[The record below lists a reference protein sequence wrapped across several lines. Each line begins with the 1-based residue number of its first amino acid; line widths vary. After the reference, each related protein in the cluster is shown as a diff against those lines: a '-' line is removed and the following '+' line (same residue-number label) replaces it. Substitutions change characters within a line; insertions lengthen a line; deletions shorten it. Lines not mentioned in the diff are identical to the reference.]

1 MCHSSYKGAFDL
13 IAKRKDWDDFF
24 KKETDRAPAP
34 YELFTD
40 EQKEGMPISYFPTSK
55 ADYYLSCEH
64 RLNARFV
71 WAALKQM
78 TNENLAK
85 IYRGTGI
92 ISSQV
97 ISSEGINSID
107 NDIPAATNSDRLLG
121 TALVLLPNN
130 FDSMFSFN
138 NYPNVCHLSCLN
150 NLNISCIHRE
160 EIKLFIGL
168 NNFMSYTYPHLLVG
182 DSLDLQ
188 KERIRLSHLH
198 LYVIMCTC
206 LDLSNSTVV

>member
-1 MCHSSYKGAFDL
+1 M
-13 IAKRKDWDDFF
+13 
-24 KKETDRAPAP
+24 DRAPAP

-40 EQKEGMPISYFPTSK
+40 EQKCDMPISYFPSSK

-64 RLNARFV
+64 KLNARFV
-71 WAALKQM
+71 WTALRQM

-97 ISSEGINSID
+97 ISAEGINNID
-107 NDIPAATNSDRLLG
+107 SDLTTVPNSDRLLG
-121 TALVLLPNN
+121 SALVLLPNN

-138 NYPNVCHLSCLN
+138 NYPNVSHLCCLN

-188 KERIRLSHLH
+188 KGLVRLSYLH